1 MEKGKIQNKA
11 FKGEI
16 ENKEETAIVTVRP
29 LAYKGK
35 NYPIGAEMIVD
46 IDKLE
51 ELVLRNRAKRK
62 NDGK

>member
-29 LAYKGK
+29 LDYRGK